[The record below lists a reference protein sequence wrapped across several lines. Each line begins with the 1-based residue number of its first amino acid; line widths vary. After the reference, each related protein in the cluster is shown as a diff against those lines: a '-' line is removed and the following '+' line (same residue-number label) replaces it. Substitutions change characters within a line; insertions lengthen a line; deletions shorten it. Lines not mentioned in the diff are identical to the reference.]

1 MRADVTKVELLAGD
15 LSRSIPADAHISQ
28 RQPNRRRSNSE
39 VFALASGAAENDVL
53 LAARG
58 IRKSFRQ
65 KQVLDRIDLE
75 LHSGEHLAII
85 GPSGGGKSTL
95 IRCLNLLET
104 PDDGEVIFAGKP
116 IWTSAGAAK
125 ESALRAHRLKVGMV
139 FQSFNLFTTYTALQ
153 NVSLAQIYTLH
164 RSRAEADQRS
174 RELLGLVGLAEH
186 LDKHPSQLSGGQQ
199 QRVAIARALAMDPKV
214 MLFDEPT
221 SAIDPEMRIEV
232 LAVMKDLAARGMAMI
247 AITHEFKFAEHFAD
261 RVIFL
266 ADSRIIEEGTP
277 AQIFTSPKHER
288 TRRFVADVS
297 GDV

>member
-1 MRADVTKVELLAGD
+1 MDRAPP
-15 LSRSIPADAHISQ
+15 RS
-28 RQPNRRRSNSE
+28 
-39 VFALASGAAENDVL
+39 AAEHDVL

-58 IRKSFRQ
+58 IRKSFGDKR
-65 KQVLDRIDLE
+65 VLDGIDLE
-75 LHSGEHLAII
+75 LHYGEHLAII

-95 IRCLNLLET
+95 IRCLNMLET
-104 PDDGEVIFAGKP
+104 PDDGELIFEGKR
-116 IWTSAGAAK
+116 IWTSTEAVK
-125 ESALRAHRLKVGMV
+125 ESTLREHRLKVGMV
-139 FQSFNLFTTYTALQ
+139 FQSFNLFATHTALQ
-153 NVSLAQIYTLH
+153 NVSLAQIHTLH
-164 RSRAEADQRS
+164 RSRAEADLRS

-186 LDKHPSQLSGGQQ
+186 LDKLPNQLSGGQQ
-199 QRVAIARALAMDPKV
+199 QRVAIARALAMDPQV

-247 AITHEFKFAEHFAD
+247 AVTHEFKFAENFAD

-266 ADSRIIEEGTP
+266 SDSRIIEEGTP

-288 TRRFVADVS
+288 TRRFVAAVS